1 MTTEVPQHPV
11 YPTAPPW
18 ATATTPEAPDAPPP
32 AYGAVAPYGSPLP
45 PHGGLLVP
53 FPEEMHNAVRPK
65 PPALWPIAPFTFLLL
80 IPGLV
85 SAGRRA
91 AQARRG
97 RNSAA
102 PYWITFVVSLVGSFF
117 LWSMIGAVTLPMAQ
131 NYLEGRITQQVEHN
145 LVHDGQLAKTS
156 NVTVTAAKC
165 EPVGPRAADAQRA
178 YDCLL
183 TLDDGST
190 GTLTVRADTDGD
202 WTAAPAPKAAK
213 TK

>member
-18 ATATTPEAPDAPPP
+18 ATATAPDDAPDAPPAP

-65 PPALWPIAPFTFLLL
+65 PPALWPIAPFTFLFL

-85 SAGRRA
+85 SAARRA

-97 RNSAA
+97 RNSVA
-102 PYWITFVVSLVGSFF
+102 PYWITFAVSLVGSFF
-117 LWSMIGAVTLPMAQ
+117 LWSMIGAVTYPMAL
-131 NYLEGRITQQVEHN
+131 NYVEGQVTERVEHN
-145 LVHDGQLAKTS
+145 LVHDGQIAKS
-156 NVTVTAAKC
+156 SDVTVTAAKC
-165 EPVGPRAADAQRA
+165 EPMGPRAADAQRA
-178 YDCLL
+178 YECLL
-183 TLDDGST
+183 TLDDGTT
-190 GTLTVRADTDGD
+190 GTLNIRADADGN
-202 WTAAPAPKAAK
+202 WTAAPAAKAK
-213 TK
+213 K